1 MSGTGMIGNGLFGG
15 GMFGSGTPG
24 SDIGGIWMGT
34 AASPGSAD
42 VGCPCST
49 MLTNAAVIASAARR

>member
-1 MSGTGMIGNGLFGG
+1 MSGTGMIGN

-24 SDIGGIWMGT
+24 SDIGGIRMGT

-42 VGCPCST
+42 AGCPCST

>member
-1 MSGTGMIGNGLFGG
+1 MSGTGMIGNG
-15 GMFGSGTPG
+15 MFG
-24 SDIGGIWMGT
+24 SDIGGIRMGT

-42 VGCPCST
+42 AGCPCST